1 MDAPA
6 SPAASARADQP
17 ARSALGG
24 LLGAGLDALRTRL
37 DLAAVE
43 LEIHL
48 LALLRVLVC
57 LIGAL
62 ACALVALAFAVITL
76 IAALWDTHRTLAL
89 LGGTLVFV
97 GLAVLFGTLG
107 ARTLRNQPRV
117 LEGSLQQLREDQ
129 RRAEGGS

>member
-1 MDAPA
+1 MMDAPA
-6 SPAASARADQP
+6 SPAESARAGQP

-48 LALLRVLVC
+48 LGLLRVLVC
-57 LIGAL
+57 LIGAV

-89 LGGTLVFV
+89 VFV
-97 GLAVLFGTLG
+97 GLAVLFGALG

>member
-6 SPAASARADQP
+6 SPAESARAGQP

-24 LLGAGLDALRTRL
+24 LLGAGLDTLRTRL

-48 LALLRVLVC
+48 LGLLRVLVC
-57 LIGAL
+57 LIGAV

-89 LGGTLVFV
+89 LGGTLVFL
-97 GLAVLFGTLG
+97 GLAVVFGTLG
-107 ARTLRNQPRV
+107 ARTLRDQPRI

-129 RRAEGGS
+129 RRAGGGS

>member
-1 MDAPA
+1 MDAPE
-6 SPAASARADQP
+6 SPVENARADQP
-17 ARSALGG
+17 MQSALAG
-24 LLGAGLDALRTRL
+24 LLGAGLEALRTRL

-57 LIGAL
+57 LIGAV
-62 ACALVALAFAVITL
+62 ACALLALAFLLTTL
-76 IAALWDTHRTLAL
+76 IVALWDTHRTLAL
-89 LGGTLVFV
+89 LGGTLVFL
-97 GLAVLFGTLG
+97 GLAVLFGALG

-129 RRAEGGS
+129 RRAGGGS

>member
-6 SPAASARADQP
+6 SPGESVRADRP
-17 ARSALGG
+17 ARSGFGG

-48 LALLRVLVC
+48 LALLRVLVW
-57 LIGAL
+57 LIGAV

-97 GLAVLFGTLG
+97 GLAVLFGALG
-107 ARTLRNQPRV
+107 ARTLRNQPRI

-129 RRAEGGS
+129 RSAEGRS

>member
-6 SPAASARADQP
+6 SPAESARAGQP

-24 LLGAGLDALRTRL
+24 LLGAGLDTLRTRL

-48 LALLRVLVC
+48 LGLLRVLVC
-57 LIGAL
+57 LIGAV

-97 GLAVLFGTLG
+97 GLAVLFGALG
-107 ARTLRNQPRV
+107 ARTLHNQPRV